1 MMKFVESDED
11 GFGTDDKC
19 DSIHKVF
26 EGLTVEGILKNWS
39 RIKPM
44 IVKDWSEN
52 IDARF
57 HLFGKVRGSQLWGI
71 DIYTDD
77 FDLVAVLMQAS
88 YYLPTASPPLSAI
101 QELRAI
107 IWCYLCKIKG
117 GGTIDLEPYLT
128 HSSTTEPTLTPMA
141 VERTTT
147 TRAATSVGLGLFWVL
162 ESARVAGL
170 FRWLTQA
177 LLLVNSDNSHEW
189 EVLVTYSSLGFQ
201 ANGKKIENDFKRTAL
216 EEEQADQIDLSCF
229 SGNLRHDDRDNA
241 RDCWKLSDGNN
252 FRVRSK
258 HFCYDKTKI
267 PVGKH
272 LMDLV
277 AVDWFKDT
285 KRMDHVA
292 RRQGCA
298 AQVASEK
305 GLFSLIFNLQVPGS
319 THYSMVFYFVTRQLV
334 MGSLLQQFV
343 DGDDEFRNSRL
354 KLIPSVPKGSWI
366 VRQSVGSTPC
376 LLGKAVD
383 CNYIRGPKYLEVNAL
398 GISIIDVDIGSS
410 TVANG
415 VLGLVIGVI
424 TTLVVD
430 MAFLVQ
436 ANTTDELP
444 ERLIGAVRVSHIELK
459 SAVVPKL
466 EPEIS

>member
-1 MMKFVESDED
+1 MSFNTIADAVSTCHLVSAIQFSM
-11 GFGTDDKC
+11 
-19 DSIHKVF
+19 VF

-147 TRAATSVGLGLFWVL
+147 TRAATSVGL
-162 ESARVAGL
+162 VA
-170 FRWLTQA
+170 
-177 LLLVNSDNSHEW
+177 
-189 EVLVTYSSLGFQ
+189 
-201 ANGKKIENDFKRTAL
+201 AL

-383 CNYIRGPKYLEVNAL
+383 CNYIRGPKYLE
-398 GISIIDVDIGSS
+398 IDVDIGSS

>member
-201 ANGKKIENDFKRTAL
+201 ANGKKIENDFKRTVAAL

-305 GLFSLIFNLQVPGS
+305 GLFSLIFNLQ
-319 THYSMVFYFVTRQLV
+319 
-334 MGSLLQQFV
+334 FV

-383 CNYIRGPKYLEVNAL
+383 CNYIRGPKYLE
-398 GISIIDVDIGSS
+398 IDVDIGSS

>member
-1 MMKFVESDED
+1 MSFNTIADAVSTCHLVSAIQFSMMDLKL
-11 GFGTDDKC
+11 TTN
-19 DSIHKVF
+19 VF

-39 RIKPM
+39 KIKPM

-101 QELRAI
+101 QELCAI
-107 IWCYLCKIKG
+107 IWCLNQLGLLANEKKIK
-117 GGTIDLEPYLT
+117 
-128 HSSTTEPTLTPMA
+128 
-141 VERTTT
+141 
-147 TRAATSVGLGLFWVL
+147 
-162 ESARVAGL
+162 
-170 FRWLTQA
+170 
-177 LLLVNSDNSHEW
+177 
-189 EVLVTYSSLGFQ
+189 
-201 ANGKKIENDFKRTAL
+201 NDFKRTAL

-229 SGNLRHDDRDNA
+229 SGNLRHNDRDNA

-252 FRVRSK
+252 FR
-258 HFCYDKTKI
+258 I
-267 PVGKH
+267 PAGKH

-319 THYSMVFYFVTRQLV
+319 THYSLVFYFVTRQLA

-343 DGDDEFRNSRL
+343 DGDNEFRNSRL
-354 KLIPSVPKGSWI
+354 KLIPSVPEGSWI

-376 LLGKAVD
+376 LLGKA
-383 CNYIRGPKYLEVNAL
+383 
-398 GISIIDVDIGSS
+398 IDVDIGSS
-410 TVANG
+410 TVASG

-444 ERLIGAVRVSHIELK
+444 ERLIGAVCVSHIELK